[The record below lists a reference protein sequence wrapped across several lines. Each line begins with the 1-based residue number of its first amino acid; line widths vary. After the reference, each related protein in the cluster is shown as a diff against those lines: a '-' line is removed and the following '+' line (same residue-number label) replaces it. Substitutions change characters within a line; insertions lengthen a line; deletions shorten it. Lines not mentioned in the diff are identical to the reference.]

1 MSVLKNKNAVNLSS
15 EIIIRF
21 YTWIAIQTR
30 YLVLRM
36 SSSHEHHPLPVS
48 K

>member
-1 MSVLKNKNAVNLSS
+1 MIVLKNKNEVNLSS
-15 EIIIRF
+15 EINCF

-36 SSSHEHHPLPVS
+36 SSSMEYRPLPVS